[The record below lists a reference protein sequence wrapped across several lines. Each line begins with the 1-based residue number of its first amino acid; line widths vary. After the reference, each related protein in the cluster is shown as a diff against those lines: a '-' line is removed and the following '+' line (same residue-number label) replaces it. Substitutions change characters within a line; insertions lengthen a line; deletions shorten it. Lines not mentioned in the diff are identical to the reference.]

1 MKYTRKTD
9 HTRQQI
15 IDSLL
20 DNMATTD
27 FEKITVNDLVTP
39 IFLDRSTFYRYFD
52 DKYDLLDQIE
62 QQVLS
67 AITSR
72 PAPPSSAQLN
82 DEVLAQAAHFFE
94 TNRSI
99 LSILLGPHGMPSFE
113 QRLKREMSSHFQ
125 QLFLQHETPNT
136 ELTILSDLLITM
148 VIHTL
153 KTWVLGTDDI
163 NLTETL
169 ILLRSV
175 IDHGIY
181 DTVQKYR
188 H

>member
-82 DEVLAQAAHFFE
+82 DEVLAQAAHFF
-94 TNRSI
+94 
-99 LSILLGPHGMPSFE
+99 
-113 QRLKREMSSHFQ
+113 
-125 QLFLQHETPNT
+125 
-136 ELTILSDLLITM
+136 
-148 VIHTL
+148 
-153 KTWVLGTDDI
+153 
-163 NLTETL
+163 
-169 ILLRSV
+169 
-175 IDHGIY
+175 
-181 DTVQKYR
+181 
-188 H
+188 